1 LKRAKDRQEEPLDW
15 IHIYAVAFMMAAVA
29 ALALTPACQRLAAM
43 TGFMDMP
50 KRQGHNLHAKATPL
64 LGGLAIYGAW
74 AFTVLGGFAASG
86 NLHLNGMDRSVAESL
101 SGVHVVGKE
110 FLAIFLC
117 ASAAVALG
125 LVDDRYTLKASTKL
139 FVQMAI
145 AVATVTF
152 GGVRISA
159 FINSGI
165 LTWGLSVLWILV
177 IFSAINFF
185 DNMDGLVAGTA
196 TIAFTFFTLA
206 AAANQQFFVA
216 SLGAA
221 CAGASLGFWFFNH
234 SPASIFM
241 GDAGSHFTGYM
252 LAVISA
258 KVTYYTPGVSTTHLP
273 VLIPLFIL
281 AIPLFDAFAV
291 TAIRLY
297 NGKAIYV
304 GDHNH
309 ISHRFLHMGMSRKMA
324 VLMVHLT
331 VIVSG
336 LGALPLLW
344 GDEKTCGVL
353 MVQGVAFL
361 LLISLLQYA
370 VRLKPAEAGKE
381 APQEAEPPQAKGE
394 GEAK

>member
-1 LKRAKDRQEEPLDW
+1 MDW
-15 IHIYAVAFMMAAVA
+15 IHIYAAAFIMAAA
-29 ALALTPACQRLAAM
+29 IALTLTPACQRLAAL
-43 TGFMDMP
+43 TGFMDVP

-74 AFTVLGGFAASG
+74 AITVLGGFAASG
-86 NLHLNGMDRSVAESL
+86 SINFAGMDRSVAESIP
-101 SGVHVVGKE
+101 GVHVVGRE
-110 FLAIFLC
+110 FLAIFAC
-117 ASAAVALG
+117 ATAAVVLG
-125 LVDDRYTLKASTKL
+125 LVDDRFTLSARAKL
-139 FVQMAI
+139 MAQIAI
-145 AVATVTF
+145 AVATVAF
-152 GGVRISA
+152 GGVRISV
-159 FINSGI
+159 FVHSEIV
-165 LTWGLSVLWILV
+165 TWCMSVFWILV

-196 TIAFTFFTLA
+196 TIAFSFFALA

-221 CAGASLGFWFFNH
+221 CAGASLGFWFYNH

-281 AIPLFDAFAV
+281 AVPLFDAFAV

-297 NGKAIYV
+297 NRKPIYI

-309 ISHRFLHMGMSRKMA
+309 ISHRFLHMGMSRKRA

-331 VIVSG
+331 ALVSG

-344 GDEKTCGVL
+344 GDEKTCAVL
-353 MVQGVAFL
+353 LIQGLTFLFL
-361 LLISLLQYA
+361 LSILQYSVA
-370 VRLKPAEAGKE
+370 AAAKKE
-381 APQEAEPPQAKGE
+381 EPAPQTAPPGE
-394 GEAK
+394 GSEGKPS